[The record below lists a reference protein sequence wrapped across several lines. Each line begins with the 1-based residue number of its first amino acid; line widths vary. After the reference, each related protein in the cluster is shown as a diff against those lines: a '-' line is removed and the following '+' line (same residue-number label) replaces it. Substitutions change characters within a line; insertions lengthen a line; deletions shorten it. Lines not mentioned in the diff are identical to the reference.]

1 MKNGIYNSGKEEDF
15 IVDKQDEFIA
25 YQACL
30 FQMITGDKFLP
41 GLLALTG
48 SEILIFN
55 DYAPSEKI
63 GVMNYSLNKGDLAEI
78 QELLIDIC
86 NDTSKIP
93 EYDYFGNMSNFIS
106 SCYRNAGEIQKILL
120 LLKDYSF
127 IYEYLGDDEYE
138 RAGRFTENND
148 LIIEIESI
156 EVYFEDSY

>member
-1 MKNGIYNSGKEEDF
+1 MGLDSTIYVKIKF
-15 IVDKQDEFIA
+15 K
-25 YQACL
+25 
-30 FQMITGDKFLP
+30 TGFELTREVCYWRKHW
-41 GLLALTG
+41 GLRNYIMNN
-48 SEILIFN
+48 ILGG
-55 DYAPSEKI
+55 EKI

-78 QELLIDIC
+78 QELLINIC

-120 LLKDYSF
+120 LLKDHSF